1 VTLAFWIALSV
12 ILYTYVG
19 YPVAIYLLAKL
30 RPRER
35 VQAPYET
42 SVSIVMSVSN
52 GEAMLPLQMQ
62 RLIAHAPH
70 LVREIV
76 VVSDASQDRTAEILH
91 ELTEPRC
98 KTIILEEHLGKAG
111 ALNLAVAAATGEI
124 LLFVDVRPQLQDD
137 ALEKLL
143 RNFSDPT
150 VGCVTG
156 ELSLRTDGHDGAAS
170 AVSGLYWRYEQWIR
184 QCEAAFDSPLGVYG
198 GFYAIRRSLFT
209 PFPTGLVLD
218 DMFQPLAITRQG
230 YRSVIDPDAHV
241 VDMWPSE
248 MKGEFRRKVRTL
260 AGNFQLIAVAPWLM
274 TPKNRLLIQLISH
287 KLLRLVAPYCF
298 LITLVVATV
307 LGLHQTGWLLV
318 ALMQW
323 AFWAM
328 AAAGL
333 VMKLPFIH
341 RLSGAAGG
349 FLALNAAAIV
359 GLYTFLF
366 SSEPLSKGWYAE
378 RTLAQKQA
386 RSAR

>member
-1 VTLAFWIALSV
+1 VTLAFWIAFAV
-12 ILYTYVG
+12 ILYTYIG
-19 YPVAIYLLAKL
+19 YPVAIYLLAKIRSRKRL
-30 RPRER
+30 
-35 VQAPYET
+35 QAPYDA

-52 GEAMLPLQMQ
+52 GESMLPLQMQ

-76 VVSDASQDRTAEILH
+76 VVSDASQDRTAEILRQQ
-91 ELTEPRC
+91 TEPRC

-143 RNFSDPT
+143 LNFADPV

-198 GFYAIRRSLFT
+198 GFYAMRRSLFT
-209 PFPTGLVLD
+209 PFPEGLVLD
-218 DMFQPLAITRQG
+218 DMFQPLAMTRQG
-230 YRSVIDPDAHV
+230 YRSVIDTEAHV

-260 AGNFQLIAVAPWLM
+260 AGNFQLIAVAPWLI

-298 LITLVVATV
+298 LITLVVATI
-307 LGLHQTGWLLV
+307 LGLHQTDWFVV

-323 AFWAM
+323 AFWAI
-328 AAAGL
+328 AVAGL
-333 VMKLPFIH
+333 VMKLPIIH

-349 FLALNAAAIV
+349 FLALNVAAVV

-378 RTLAQKQA
+378 RALAQKQA
-386 RSAR
+386 RRAR